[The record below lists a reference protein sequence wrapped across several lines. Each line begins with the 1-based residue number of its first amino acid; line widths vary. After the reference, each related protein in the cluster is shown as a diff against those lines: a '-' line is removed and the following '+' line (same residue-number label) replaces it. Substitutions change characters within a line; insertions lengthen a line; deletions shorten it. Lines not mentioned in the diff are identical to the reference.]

1 MVGRSVTWAV
11 DALVG
16 WLMAS
21 LVCRSVGHLACW
33 LLLCGFVGC
42 LCWSGV
48 IVSGAQ
54 LSYADGTLK
63 YPKLPTSTDGCA
75 FNITIPEPIA

>member
-1 MVGRSVTWAV
+1 M
-11 DALVG
+11 G
-16 WLMAS
+16 W
-21 LVCRSVGHLACW
+21 
-33 LLLCGFVGC
+33 
-42 LCWSGV
+42 